1 MAERL
6 GTSLTGKTAIVTG
19 ASRGIGAEIAR
30 ELAHQGAS
38 VAITYLNSP
47 EAAAEVVDSF
57 TAAGGRAVAI
67 RADHGTAAGSR
78 SGIREAVEALGSLD
92 ILVNNVGVGWISPL
106 DETSDEQLEAMLTI
120 NINGVVYSTQEAIR
134 HIGDG
139 GRIITIGSC
148 VGSVAHYAGASVYTT
163 TKAALKGFTTSLSRD
178 LGPRRITV
186 NMIAPGPIATEGT
199 PPVGEFADLLMGFT
213 SLGRFGSASAVAY
226 LAAWMA
232 SDQAAFMTG
241 SIVGIDGGWSA

>member
-1 MAERL
+1 
-6 GTSLTGKTAIVTG
+6 
-19 ASRGIGAEIAR
+19 
-30 ELAHQGAS
+30 
-38 VAITYLNSP
+38 
-47 EAAAEVVDSF
+47 
-57 TAAGGRAVAI
+57 
-67 RADHGTAAGSR
+67 
-78 SGIREAVEALGSLD
+78 
-92 ILVNNVGVGWISPL
+92 
-106 DETSDEQLEAMLTI
+106 MLTI
-120 NINGVVYSTQEAIR
+120 NINSVVYSTQEAIR

-213 SLGRFGSASAVAY
+213 SLGRFGSASDVAY